1 MCLYALSLFYY
12 SNQRGWHFFSRLS
25 SDGWIHWWASEV
37 LLSDLSHLPF
47 SSSGV
52 PLDFLSCHHPLGSQ
66 SPISFPLMGMWE
78 GVSHPLGALRR
89 KSSLFLAK
97 TGHLSW
103 NTLVYSHTPQVSFLS
118 YQTPL
123 LVGKWGRVGDPV
135 LLYTA
140 WDLHFSFNNWECRHF

>member
-1 MCLYALSLFYY
+1 MPYPYFIT
-12 SNQRGWHFFSRLS
+12 RIKEGGIFFSRLS

-37 LLSDLSHLPF
+37 PLSDLSHLPF

-52 PLDFLSCHHPLGSQ
+52 PLDFLSCRHPLGSQ
-66 SPISFPLMGMWE
+66 SPISFPLVGMWE

-89 KSSLFLAK
+89 KSRLFLAK

-140 WDLHFSFNNWECRHF
+140 WDLHFSFNNWDCRHF